1 VCQLCTFMSV
11 TVLSCY
17 LFLHFLVSKTVT
29 FRLLSKLFCVV
40 LSLFALL
47 SSVRHCSVISARN
60 SVPARLYSVGWHGV
74 CSSWYTCCGCFVEG
88 RKDVVL
94 LFYYTC
100 LCVCVPKFFFVCFC
114 SISTVK
120 HTLKHTICSYRTCYV
135 HSL

>member
-1 VCQLCTFMSV
+1 MSV

-29 FRLLSKLFCVV
+29 FRLLSKLFCVA

-74 CSSWYTCCGCFVEG
+74 CSSCCGCFVEG

-100 LCVCVPKFFFVCFC
+100 LCVCVPKFFCVFLFHFH
-114 SISTVK
+114 SET
-120 HTLKHTICSYRTCYV
+120 HTETHHMQLSDMLCAFAIDSP
-135 HSL
+135 